1 MNINEIEIYLMVII
15 IQILILPL
23 IGFLYRRQTQ
33 LHQKFEGIKEELAFI
48 NRNYNYLYQRVLNA
62 DDVRG
67 DDLSNNLHE
76 FKLLLD
82 KINSQQTHHIEKISE
97 FVKRHKDSWYWKD

>member
-15 IQILILPL
+15 IQILILSL

-62 DDVRG
+62 DDVSG